1 MGTQIIMED
10 KGLESMKC
18 RAERLALIEKLR
30 AMGFTEQEIEYNFSK
45 SDKDLD
51 MPEED
56 KHIHLKK

>member
-1 MGTQIIMED
+1 MED
-10 KGLESMKC
+10 KGLETMKS

-56 KHIHLKK
+56 KHIYSKK